1 MIRISGPTSYENW
14 ISSLSSETKAINGF
28 EVPLFTDAHITGQIK
43 DGFGPYQ
50 FLNPVAIPRSSD
62 SIIPGVFLR
71 IENYLEL
78 HSVST
83 EEMSRTDSTYY
94 HGGTLQDEIAA
105 LASLILGIRF
115 KSGGETREFNEGEDP
130 RGKPIL
136 HKMNMN
142 PILLLNGEKLII
154 PNARRK
160 ISLKDLEIL
169 LSYPTL
175 FPEDAII
182 LVKAARIY
190 QDAIW
195 MAESEPELA
204 WIMFVSAIETVA
216 NHWSTVKATP
226 VEKLHTSMPELEDV
240 LFEQGGEAHVEAVA
254 NLVVPYMGA
263 TKKFVDFLM
272 NFCPQPPINRSE
284 KHLRY
289 SWDEKDIEKT
299 LKIIYNYR
307 SGALHG
313 GSKFPAPMCY
323 PPMISDGMPDE
334 VPCGLATMV
343 NGGVWIIDD
352 TPILLHTFEHMVRG
366 ALLNWWVSLA
376 APKSNSEISIN

>member
-1 MIRISGPTSYENW
+1 MNRILGPPSYENW
-14 ISSLSSETKAINGF
+14 KSSLSSETTAINGF
-28 EVPLFTDAHITGQIK
+28 EVPLFTDAHITGEIEE
-43 DGFGPYQ
+43 GFGPYQ
-50 FLNPVAIPRSSD
+50 FLNPIAIPRLSD
-62 SIIPGVFLR
+62 SIMPGVFLR
-71 IENYLEL
+71 IENRLEL
-78 HSVST
+78 HSFSS

-94 HGGTLQDEIAA
+94 HGGILQDEIAA
-105 LASLILGIRF
+105 LASLILGVRF

-136 HKMNMN
+136 YKLNMN

-154 PNARRK
+154 PNARRT
-160 ISLKDLEIL
+160 INLKDLDKL

-175 FPEDAII
+175 SPGDAII
-182 LVKAARIY
+182 LIKAARIY

-195 MAESEPELA
+195 IAESEPELA

-226 VEKLHTSMPELEDV
+226 VEKLHASMPELEDV
-240 LFEQGGEAHVEAVA
+240 LFDQGGEAHVEAVA

-263 TKKFVDFLM
+263 TKKFVDFVM
-272 NFCPQPPINRSE
+272 NFRPQPPVNRSR

-289 SWDEKDIEKT
+289 SWDEKEIEKT
-299 LKIIYNYR
+299 LKMIYKYR

-323 PPMISDGMPDE
+323 PPMIFDGMPGE
-334 VPCGLATMV
+334 VPIGLATMA
-343 NGGVWIIDD
+343 NGGVWKIDD
-352 TPILLHTFEHMVRG
+352 TPILLHTFEHIVRG
-366 ALLNWWVSLA
+366 ALLKWWISLVV
-376 APKSNSEISIN
+376 PELN

>member
-1 MIRISGPTSYENW
+1 MNRILGPPSYENW
-14 ISSLSSETKAINGF
+14 KSSLSSETTAINGF
-28 EVPLFTDAHITGQIK
+28 EVPLFTDAHITGEIEE
-43 DGFGPYQ
+43 GFGPYQ
-50 FLNPVAIPRSSD
+50 FLNPIAIPRSSD
-62 SIIPGVFLR
+62 SIMPGVFLR
-71 IENYLEL
+71 IENRLEL
-78 HSVST
+78 HSFST

-105 LASLILGIRF
+105 LASLILGVRF

-136 HKMNMN
+136 YKLNMN

-154 PNARRK
+154 PNARRT
-160 ISLKDLEIL
+160 INLKDLDKL

-175 FPEDAII
+175 SPGDAII
-182 LVKAARIY
+182 LIKAARIY

-195 MAESEPELA
+195 IAESEPELA

-226 VEKLHTSMPELEDV
+226 VEKLHASMPELEDV
-240 LFEQGGEAHVEAVA
+240 LFDQGGEAHVEAVA

-263 TKKFVDFLM
+263 TKKFVDFVM
-272 NFCPQPPINRSE
+272 NFRPQPPVNRSR

-289 SWDEKDIEKT
+289 SWDEKEIEKT
-299 LKIIYNYR
+299 LKMIYKYR

-323 PPMISDGMPDE
+323 PPMIFDGMPGE
-334 VPCGLATMV
+334 VPIGLATMA
-343 NGGVWIIDD
+343 NGGVWKIDD
-352 TPILLHTFEHMVRG
+352 TPILLHTFEHIVRG
-366 ALLNWWVSLA
+366 ALLKWWISLVV
-376 APKSNSEISIN
+376 PELN

>member
-1 MIRISGPTSYENW
+1 MNRILGPASYENW
-14 ISSLSSETKAINGF
+14 KSALSSNKSLYSGF
-28 EVPLFTDAHITGQIK
+28 EVPLFTDAHITGEIAE
-43 DGFGPYQ
+43 GFGPYQ

-62 SIIPGVFLR
+62 SIMPGVFLR
-71 IENYLEL
+71 IESRLEM
-78 HSVST
+78 HSLST

-94 HGGTLQDEIAA
+94 HGGTLEDEIAA
-105 LASLILGIRF
+105 LASLILGVRF
-115 KSGGETREFNEGEDP
+115 KSGGKTRQFNEGEDS

-136 HKMNMN
+136 YNLNMN

-160 ISLKDLEIL
+160 INLNDLDQL

-175 FPEDAII
+175 SPEDAII

-195 MAESEPELA
+195 IAESEPELA

-226 VEKLHTSMPELEDV
+226 VEKLHMSMPELEDV
-240 LFEQGGEAHVEAVA
+240 LFNQGGEGHVKTVA
-254 NLVVPYMGA
+254 NMIVPYMGA
-263 TKKFVDFLM
+263 TKKFVGFLM
-272 NFCPQPPINRSE
+272 NFLPHTPLNQSK
-284 KHLRY
+284 KHFRH
-289 SWDEKDIEKT
+289 SWDEIEIEKT
-299 LKIIYNYR
+299 LKIIYKYR

-323 PPMISDGMPDE
+323 PPIIFDGMPSE
-334 VPCGLATMV
+334 VPVGLATMA
-343 NGGVWIIDD
+343 NGGVWTIDD
-352 TPILLHTFEHMVRG
+352 TPILLHTFEHIVRG
-366 ALLNWWVSLA
+366 ALLKWWVSLV
-376 APKSNSEISIN
+376 APKLD